1 MYRFV
6 KNDPPQATDMLSWIE
21 LERGQ
26 GRPACRR
33 AALSCYRDRSH
44 LEEIRAAVPRRK
56 KDKIARLMLRPG
68 YGKLVE
74 DGNDTHCS
82 LWLRACYLALAA
94 ELLQVVA

>member
-6 KNDPPQATDMLSWIE
+6 KSDPPQATDMLSWLE
-21 LERGQ
+21 LGQ
-26 GRPACRR
+26 GQNRPACRR

-44 LEEIRAAVPRRK
+44 LEEIRDAVPRRK
-56 KDKIARLMLRPG
+56 KDLIARLILRPG

-82 LWLRACYLALAA
+82 LWLRARHLAFAA
-94 ELLQVVA
+94 ELFQVVA